1 MPRKVKAAAVSSDLL
16 GTADNDVFFIQDGS
30 VNVSGFDPA
39 HDKLLF
45 VGNGYSDILYLG
57 QLHDGLS
64 FDTFNGSHFEVHAG
78 DFNNDGIVDTEIS
91 GSGSVVHLLGVDPD
105 SLYGWNLAGG

>member
-45 VGNGYSDILYLG
+45 VGNGYSDIMYLG
-57 QLHDGLS
+57 QLSRWAELRHVQRLALR
-64 FDTFNGSHFEVHAG
+64 GSRRR
-78 DFNNDGIVDTEIS
+78 
-91 GSGSVVHLLGVDPD
+91 LQQ
-105 SLYGWNLAGG
+105 